1 MGRIIQVSDVHF
13 GCEIPE
19 AVTAVHDLLHEVR
32 PDLTLITGDITQV
45 GARSE
50 FLDAARWI
58 DSLPTPVFVTVGNH
72 DVPYWDVMA
81 RVFNP
86 WGAFEDAVGHPAH
99 DHQFSARF
107 TDTALMVRGIT
118 TARGWQARLNWSK
131 GVIDLDQTSRAAEAL
146 SRAPVGALR
155 IVAVHHPLIE
165 MEGAPVTGDVKRGR
179 RAAQLFADAGVDL
192 VLSGHVHVPFAL
204 PIQLGDHK
212 SYAVG
217 CGTLSHRL
225 RGVPP
230 SINRIEWDDR
240 SITVTVLA
248 FDGTAFVEDKVWT
261 LARRQDTRHAETA
274 PRPEAVAADM
284 QQMADSEAR

>member
-19 AVTAVHDLLHEVR
+19 AVTAVHDLLHDVR

-155 IVAVHHPLIE
+155 IGAVHHPLIE

-217 CGTLSHRL
+217 CGTLSRRL

>member
-19 AVTAVHDLLHEVR
+19 AVTAVHDLLHDVR

-72 DVPYWDVMA
+72 DVPYWDVLA

-99 DHQFSARF
+99 DHQFSARVN
-107 TDTALMVRGIT
+107 DTALMVRGIT

-217 CGTLSHRL
+217 CGTLSRRL

>member
-19 AVTAVHDLLHEVR
+19 AVTAVHDLLHDVR

-72 DVPYWDVMA
+72 DVPYWDVLA

-217 CGTLSHRL
+217 CGTLSRRL